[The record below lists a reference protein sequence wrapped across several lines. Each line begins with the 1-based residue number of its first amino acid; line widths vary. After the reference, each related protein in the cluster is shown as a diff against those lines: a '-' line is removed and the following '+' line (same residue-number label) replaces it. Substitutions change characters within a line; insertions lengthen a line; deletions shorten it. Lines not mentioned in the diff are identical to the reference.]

1 MIGADAMQQR
11 HIDTT
16 NARPRFLLR
25 LAANLLSL
33 PLILASVVT
42 AAAEAPLT
50 RIAIG
55 SCADQEHEQPVWQ
68 AINRDRPELFIFL
81 GDNIYGDTE
90 DMDVMRAKY
99 AQLGNNPGFVELNE
113 YAKVIA
119 TWDDHDFGINDGGAE
134 YPMKEASKQVFLDF
148 WKEPADSVRRSQST
162 GIYTAYTHGPP
173 GKRVQV
179 ILLDLRWN
187 RTPLAT
193 VPTQEAYDER
203 VAQLMGPYVPVSDPN
218 AVFLG
223 EAQWRWLEQQ
233 LAVPAEIRLVGSS
246 LQVLPEFTGWE
257 AWANFPQ
264 ARERLFA
271 AIGNANGGRTFLLS
285 GDTHWSEF
293 SRVDGAVPYPLWE
306 MTSSGLT
313 EEWKDV
319 SPNRHRVGD
328 FYNLANY
335 GLIEIDWE
343 SAEPTLTFSIRDVD
357 GKTVLRQD
365 IPIRP

>member
-1 MIGADAMQQR
+1 MIR
-11 HIDTT
+11 KEPIDKTK
-16 NARPRFLLR
+16 ARRPFPLR
-25 LAANLLSL
+25 LATKFLSL
-33 PLILASVVT
+33 PLLLASVVV
-42 AAAEAPLT
+42 AAGEAPLT
-50 RIAIG
+50 TIAIG
-55 SCADQEHEQPVWQ
+55 SCADQEDEQPIWK
-68 AINRDRPELFIFL
+68 AINEDKPELFIFL

-99 AQLGNNPGFVELNE
+99 EQLGSNPGFIELQQH
-113 YAKVIA
+113 AQVIA
-119 TWDDHDFGINDGGAE
+119 TWDDHDFGINDGGVE
-134 YPMKEASKQVFLDF
+134 YSMKQASKDIFLDF
-148 WKEPADSVRRSQST
+148 WKEPADSPRRSQST
-162 GIYTAYTHGPP
+162 GIYTAYTYGPP

-203 VAQLMGPYVPVSDPN
+203 VAQLMGPYIPVSDPN

-223 EAQWRWLEQQ
+223 EAQWQWLEQQ
-233 LAVPAEIRLVGSS
+233 LQVPAQLRFIGSS

-257 AWANFPQ
+257 AWANFPRE
-264 ARERLFA
+264 RERLFA
-271 AIGNANGGRTFLLS
+271 LIGKANGGQTFLLS

-293 SRVDGAVPYPLWE
+293 SRVDDAVDYPLWE
-306 MTSSGLT
+306 MTASGLT

-335 GLIEIDWE
+335 GLIEIDWD
-343 SAEPTLTFSIRDVD
+343 APAPVLTFRIKDVV
-357 GKTVLRQD
+357 GNTVLQQQLSLQ
-365 IPIRP
+365 P

>member
-1 MIGADAMQQR
+1 MQQ
-11 HIDTT
+11 IKFTS
-16 NARPRFLLR
+16 RPIKACVSLR
-25 LAANLLSL
+25 LAAHCLWLC
-33 PLILASVVT
+33 LAFASIVAV
-42 AAAEAPLT
+42 ANEKPLT
-50 RIAIG
+50 TIALG
-55 SCADQEHEQPVWQ
+55 SCADQEHEQPVWA

-99 AQLGNNPGFVELNE
+99 AQLGSNPGFVELNS

-119 TWDDHDFGINDGGAE
+119 TWDDHDFGVNDGGVE
-134 YPMKEASKQVFLDF
+134 YSMKQESKNIFLDF
-148 WKEPADSVRRSQST
+148 WKEPAGSARRSQSS
-162 GIYTAYTHGPP
+162 GIYTAYVYGPP

-187 RTPLAT
+187 RTPLKT
-193 VPTQEAYDER
+193 VASEAENDIR
-203 VAQLMGPYVPVSDPN
+203 IAQKMGPYLPVTDPN
-218 AVFLG
+218 PVFLG
-223 EAQWRWLEQQ
+223 ETQWRWLEEQ
-233 LAVPAEIRLVGSS
+233 LAVPAEIRLIGSS

-264 ARERLFA
+264 ERERLFA
-271 AIGNANGGRTFLLS
+271 AIGRANGGRTFLLS

-319 SPNRHRVGD
+319 SPNRHRIGEY
-328 FYNLANY
+328 YNLANY

-343 SAEPTLTFSIRDVD
+343 ADEPVLTFSIRDVN
-357 GKTVLRQD
+357 GQPVLQQD
-365 IPIRP
+365 IPVKP